1 VAGPIDVSLR
11 PLSYPHDAFVPRL
24 MRVGVS
30 QASRVNQSRRQLS
43 HACAHWAPD
52 PASVADL

>member
-1 VAGPIDVSLR
+1 
-11 PLSYPHDAFVPRL
+11 